1 MEDKNSEL
9 LFEYLRSILYD
20 SQVKELDIK
29 KLDEPFVKLG
39 KGLLYLQQLIQEM
52 KEYSADLSKGNL
64 SVIPPSKDNPL
75 CENLKNMHSNLNHL
89 TWQAKQVAKGDYSQT
104 VSFLGE
110 FSEAFNMMTGQL
122 KEREQALKNEVLCEK
137 NHAQMVENYNNLLQT
152 LIWHS
157 KGDVLIISVDNPRIL
172 YASNNNITSEK
183 KQELFNISIN
193 KTHEFNFPERK
204 MLSDNSYIWE
214 VEDSERNFYR
224 ITTNNITWQQES
236 AYANIIFDITE
247 EKLAKS
253 ELEYKAYFDRLTKIG
268 NRYYFYARVND
279 LLRLH
284 ESLVFCYCDLDHLK
298 YINDN
303 YGHDEGDK
311 YLCSFV
317 NTINDIIRE
326 VDMFARIGGDEF
338 CIILRDCSKQDA
350 YNKLEK
356 AQKEFVSNN
365 NEVYSKNFSF
375 GIVSLPENH
384 GIVNI
389 DTVIHEAD
397 NSMYEQKKLH
407 KQLDKQKSE

>member
-20 SQVKELDIK
+20 SKVKELNIE

-52 KEYSADLSKGNL
+52 KDYSADLSKGNL
-64 SVIPPSKDNPL
+64 SVVPPSKDNPL

-110 FSEAFNMMTGQL
+110 FSEAFNMMTAQL
-122 KEREQALKNEVLCEK
+122 REREHALKNEVFREK
-137 NHAQMVENYNNLLQT
+137 KHAQMVENYNNLLQT

-157 KGDVLIISVDNPRIL
+157 KGDVMIVSVENPRIL
-172 YASNNNITSEK
+172 YASSNNITSEK
-183 KQELFNISIN
+183 KQEFFDIIIN
-193 KTHEFNFPERK
+193 KIHQFNFPKRK
-204 MLSDNSYIWE
+204 VLSDNSYIWE
-214 VEDSERNFYR
+214 IQDSERNFYR
-224 ITTNNITWQQES
+224 ITTNNITWQNES

-247 EKLAKS
+247 EKLATS

-268 NRYYFYARVND
+268 NRYYFYSRVND

-298 YINDN
+298 YINDT
-303 YGHDEGDK
+303 YGHSEGDK

-317 NTINDIIRE
+317 NAINNIIRE
-326 VDMFARIGGDEF
+326 NDVFARIGGDEF
-338 CIILRDCSKQDA
+338 CIILRDCSKKDA
-350 YNKLEK
+350 YNKLNQ
-356 AQKEFVSNN
+356 AQQDFINN
-365 NEVYSKNFSF
+365 NKEDYDKNFSF
-375 GIVSLPENH
+375 GIVRLPANH

-397 NSMYEQKKLH
+397 NHMYEQKKLH
-407 KQLDKQKSE
+407 KQLDKAKS

>member
-1 MEDKNSEL
+1 MAYNIFFENKKTTSLNDYLNYNQNSRENLGADLPVLVYRMLEYSMKEEL
-9 LFEYLRSILYD
+9 RKRFGRDEQIDIFRSAGYMAGEYFANNYLN
-20 SQVKELDIK
+20 
-29 KLDEPFVKLG
+29 LDEPLEQFVK
-39 KGLLYLQQLIQEM
+39 Q
-52 KEYSADLSKGNL
+52 
-64 SVIPPSKDNPL
+64 
-75 CENLKNMHSNLNHL
+75 
-89 TWQAKQVAKGDYSQT
+89 
-104 VSFLGE
+104 
-110 FSEAFNMMTGQL
+110 
-122 KEREQALKNEVLCEK
+122 
-137 NHAQMVENYNNLLQT
+137 LQT

-183 KQELFNISIN
+183 KQELYNIFIN
-193 KTHEFNFPERK
+193 KTHEFNFLERK

-284 ESLVFCYCDLDHLK
+284 ESLIFCYCDLDHLK

-303 YGHDEGDK
+303 YGHNEGDK

-326 VDMFARIGGDEF
+326 DDMFARIGGDEF
-338 CIILRDCSKQDA
+338 CIILRNCSKQDA